1 MIKMKMPDK
10 ETLNL
15 WWKEWRTFLLFV
27 LILFSFR
34 STIADWSHVPTG
46 SMKPTLMEGDRIL
59 VDKLA
64 YDLRF
69 PFLHWRMS
77 TWGDPERG
85 DIVIF
90 PSPETEE
97 LYVKRVV
104 GLPGDIISMKDNQLV
119 INEKP
124 LEYNLD
130 KNNVADVLNQADQK
144 AFIVV
149 EEQLQ
154 EKPHI
159 MMISRHY
166 RTMASTFSAKE
177 IPEGSYMVLGDNRDN
192 SKDSRFIGF
201 IDRERIRGRAT
212 KVIISLN
219 SDDYWLPRQGRYFKV
234 LE

>member
-1 MIKMKMPDK
+1 MKMPTK
-10 ETLNL
+10 ESWNS
-15 WWKEWRTFLLFV
+15 WWKEWRTFLLFI

-64 YDLRF
+64 YDFRF
-69 PFLHWRMS
+69 PFLHWRMK
-77 TWGDPERG
+77 TYGDPERG

-97 LYVKRVV
+97 LYVKRVI
-104 GLPGDIISMKDNQLV
+104 GLPGDFIAMKDNQLI
-119 INEKP
+119 INDKA
-124 LEYNLD
+124 LEYKID
-130 KNNVADVLNQADQK
+130 EKNIADVLNTTDK
-144 AFIVV
+144 EGFVVV

-154 EKPHI
+154 GKPHSI
-159 MMISRHY
+159 MVSRHY
-166 RTMASTFSAKE
+166 RTAASTFIKRQ

-212 KVIISLN
+212 RVIISLD
-219 SDDYWLPRQGRYFKV
+219 SDDYWLPRSGRYLKE
-234 LE
+234 LQ

>member
-1 MIKMKMPDK
+1 MKAPDK
-10 ETLNL
+10 ATWIE

-69 PFLHWRMS
+69 PFLHYRMN

-97 LYVKRVV
+97 LYVKRVI
-104 GLPGDIISMKDNQLV
+104 GLPGDTVAMKDNQLI
-119 INEKP
+119 INDKP
-124 LEYNLD
+124 LEYKID
-130 KNNVADVLNQADQK
+130 KENIADILNQSDREG
-144 AFIVV
+144 FVVV
-149 EEQLQ
+149 EEQL
-154 EKPHI
+154 EGRPHI
-159 MMISRHY
+159 MMVSRY
-166 RTMASTFSAKE
+166 YPSPKRTFSKRK
-177 IPEGSYMVLGDNRDN
+177 IPEGSYLVLGDNRDS
-192 SKDSRFIGF
+192 SKDSRFIGL

-212 KVIISLN
+212 KVIISLD
-219 SDDYWLPRQGRYFKV
+219 SDNYWIPREGRYFQK
-234 LE
+234 LR

>member
-1 MIKMKMPDK
+1 MKKPDK
-10 ETLNL
+10 ETLNN

-64 YDLRF
+64 YDVRF
-69 PFLHWRMS
+69 PFLHWRLN
-77 TWGDPERG
+77 TLADPERG

-97 LYVKRVV
+97 LYVKRVI
-104 GLPGDIISMKDNQLV
+104 GLPGDTVSMKNNHLV
-119 INEKP
+119 INDRP
-124 LEYNLD
+124 LKYELAELS
-130 KNNVADVLNQADQK
+130 VAEVLNQSDQK
-144 AFIVV
+144 DYLVV
-149 EEQLQ
+149 EEKLQ
-154 EKPHI
+154 GKPHPI
-159 MMISRHY
+159 MWNRHY
-166 RTMASTFSAKE
+166 RIVASNYATKV
-177 IPEGSYMVLGDNRDN
+177 IPEGQYMVLGDNRDN

-219 SDDYWLPRQGRYFKV
+219 SDDYWLPRKNRFFKT
-234 LE
+234 LQ

>member
-1 MIKMKMPDK
+1 MKKPDK
-10 ETLNL
+10 ETLIN

-69 PFLHWRMS
+69 PFLHWRLK
-77 TWGDPERG
+77 TWSDPERG

-97 LYVKRVV
+97 LYVKRVI
-104 GLPGDIISMKDNQLV
+104 GLPGDSISMKNNQLV
-119 INEKP
+119 INDRTLQYKLDEK
-124 LEYNLD
+124 NI
-130 KNNVADVLNQADQK
+130 ADVLNQADQED
-144 AFIVV
+144 FLVV

-154 EKPHI
+154 GKPHAI
-159 MMISRHY
+159 MVSRHY
-166 RTMASTFSAKE
+166 RTVASTFPKKV
-177 IPEGSYMVLGDNRDN
+177 IPEGKYMVLGDNRDN

-219 SDDYWLPRQGRYFKV
+219 SDDYWLPRQGRYLKD
-234 LE
+234 LQ

>member
-1 MIKMKMPDK
+1 MKAPSK
-10 ETLNL
+10 ETWNL
-15 WWKEWRTFLLFV
+15 WWKEWRLFLLFV
-27 LILFSFR
+27 VILFSFR

-69 PFLHWRMS
+69 PFLHWRLK
-77 TWGDPERG
+77 TWGDPVRG
-85 DIVIF
+85 DIVTF

-97 LYVKRVV
+97 LYVKRII
-104 GLPGDIISMKDNQLV
+104 GLPGDTISMKNNQLV
-119 INEKP
+119 INDKA
-124 LEYNLD
+124 LKYKID
-130 KNNVADVLNQADQK
+130 KNNIADVLNMDDQD
-144 AFIVV
+144 AFVV
-149 EEQLQ
+149 IEEQLEGQ
-154 EKPHI
+154 PHSI
-159 MMISRHY
+159 MVSRHY
-166 RTMASTFSAKE
+166 RTVSSTFSSRV
-177 IPEGSYMVLGDNRDN
+177 IPEGQYMVLGDNRDN

-219 SDDYWLPRQGRYFKV
+219 SDEYWLPRTGRYFKV

>member
-1 MIKMKMPDK
+1 MKKPDK
-10 ETLNL
+10 ETLIK
-15 WWKEWRTFLLFV
+15 WWKEWRVFLLFV

-69 PFLHWRMS
+69 PFLHWRLK

-97 LYVKRVV
+97 LYVKRVI
-104 GLPGDIISMKDNQLV
+104 GLPGDSVAMKDNQLI
-119 INEKP
+119 IN
-124 LEYNLD
+124 D
-130 KNNVADVLNQADQK
+130 KVLKYTFDDNNIADVLNQADQE
-144 AFIVV
+144 AFVVV
-149 EEQLQ
+149 EEQL
-154 EKPHI
+154 EGRPHS
-159 MMISRHY
+159 MMVSRHY
-166 RTMASTFSAKE
+166 RTSTSTFTKRI
-177 IPEGSYMVLGDNRDN
+177 IPQGSYMVLGDNRDN

-219 SDDYWLPRQGRYFKV
+219 SDEYWMPREGRYFQT
-234 LE
+234 LH

>member
-1 MIKMKMPDK
+1 MKKPDK
-10 ETLNL
+10 ETLNN
-15 WWKEWRTFLLFV
+15 WWKEWRLFLLFV

-64 YDLRF
+64 YDIRF
-69 PFLHWRMS
+69 PFMHWRLK
-77 TWGDPERG
+77 TLDEPKRG

-97 LYVKRVV
+97 LYVKRVI
-104 GLPGDIISMKDNQLV
+104 GMPGDTVAMQNNRLS
-119 INEKP
+119 INDKP
-124 LEYNLD
+124 LEYKFD
-130 KNNVADVLNQADQK
+130 EKNVAAVLNAEDKQS
-144 AFIVV
+144 FLVV

-154 EKPHI
+154 GRPHSI
-159 MMISRHY
+159 MVSRNY
-166 RTMASTFSAKE
+166 RSAASNYGKKI
-177 IPEGSYMVLGDNRDN
+177 IPDGKYLVLGDNRDN

-201 IDRERIRGRAT
+201 IDRERIRGKAT

-219 SDDYWLPRQGRYFKV
+219 SDDYWLPREGRYLKK
-234 LE
+234 LQ

>member
-1 MIKMKMPDK
+1 MKKPDK
-10 ETLNL
+10 ETLIK

-69 PFLHWRMS
+69 PFLHWRMK

-97 LYVKRVV
+97 LYVKRVI
-104 GLPGDIISMKDNQLV
+104 GLPGDSIAMKNNQLI

-124 LEYNLD
+124 LQYKLD
-130 KNNVADVLNQADQK
+130 EKNIAAVLNKDDK
-144 AFIVV
+144 AGFVVV

-154 EKPHI
+154 GRPHSI
-159 MMISRHY
+159 MVSRLY
-166 RTMASTFSAKE
+166 RSGASNYGKKV
-177 IPEGSYMVLGDNRDN
+177 IPEGQYMVLGDNRDN

-201 IDRERIRGRAT
+201 IERERIRGRAT

-219 SDDYWLPRQGRYFKV
+219 SDDYWLPREGRYFKK
-234 LE
+234 LR

>member
-1 MIKMKMPDK
+1 MKKPDK
-10 ETLNL
+10 ETMIK
-15 WWKEWRTFLLFV
+15 WWKEWRAFLLFV

-69 PFLHWRMS
+69 PFLHWRLK
-77 TWGDPERG
+77 TWDDPERG

-97 LYVKRVV
+97 LYVKRVI
-104 GLPGDIISMKDNQLV
+104 GLPGDTVAMKYNQLI
-119 INEKP
+119 INGKP
-124 LEYNLD
+124 LEYKLD
-130 KNNVADVLNQADQK
+130 EKNVAAVLNHDDKSSFDVL
-144 AFIVV
+144 

-154 EKPHI
+154 GRPHSI
-159 MMISRHY
+159 MISRRY
-166 RTMASTFSAKE
+166 RSAASDYRKRV
-177 IPEGSYMVLGDNRDN
+177 IPEDQYMVLGDNRDN

-201 IDRERIRGRAT
+201 IERERIRGRAT
-212 KVIISLN
+212 KVIISLD
-219 SDDYWLPRQGRYFKV
+219 SDDYWLPREGRYFKK
-234 LE
+234 LQ

>member
-1 MIKMKMPDK
+1 MKVPDK
-10 ETLNL
+10 ATWIE
-15 WWKEWRTFLLFV
+15 WWKEWRIFLLFV

-69 PFLHWRMS
+69 PFLHYRMN

-97 LYVKRVV
+97 LYVKRVI
-104 GLPGDIISMKDNQLV
+104 GLPGDTVAMKENQLI
-119 INEKP
+119 INDKP
-124 LEYNLD
+124 LEYKID
-130 KNNVADVLNQADQK
+130 KKHIADILNQSDREGY
-144 AFIVV
+144 IVV
-149 EEQLQ
+149 EEQL
-154 EKPHI
+154 EGRPHF
-159 MMISRHY
+159 MMYSRY
-166 RTMASTFSAKE
+166 YSSPKSTFSRWK
-177 IPEGSYMVLGDNRDN
+177 IPERSYMVLGDNRDS
-192 SKDSRFIGF
+192 SKDSRFIGL

-212 KVIISLN
+212 KVIISLD
-219 SDDYWLPRQGRYFKV
+219 SDNYWIPREGRYFQK
-234 LE
+234 LQ

>member
-1 MIKMKMPDK
+1 MKRPDK
-10 ETLNL
+10 ETWIR

-69 PFLHWRMS
+69 PFMHWRMK
-77 TWGDPERG
+77 TWGDPKRG

-97 LYVKRVV
+97 LYVKRVI
-104 GLPGDIISMKDNQLV
+104 GLPGDTIAMKDNQLI
-119 INEKP
+119 INDSP
-124 LEYNLD
+124 LQYKLDD
-130 KNNVADVLNQADQK
+130 KNVAKVLNLNDQEG
-144 AFIVV
+144 FIVV
-149 EEQLQ
+149 EEQLPV
-154 EKPHI
+154 KPHI
-159 MMISRHY
+159 IMVSRHY
-166 RTMASTFSAKE
+166 RTAASNFVKRE

-212 KVIISLN
+212 RVIISLD
-219 SDDYWLPRQGRYFKV
+219 SDEYWLPREGRYLKE